1 MYNFILCLLQD
12 GDKENAGEVITLS
25 TSNKHSTIKIR
36 AAPLPTEVTSLLEVH
51 ADLLKA
57 VDKHIHSEAGQQN
70 SEMFEDSLSESQM
83 VLTERTLKAIET
95 LKEKLKDAFSSAGDE
110 WKCAENQIWSVG
122 PRRCGP
128 NILLNRIPAYDHPS
142 VWQRLRGS
150 DRRLEYDSS
159 FVNGFQLATLA
170 GPLCEEPMMGVCF
183 IVEDWTLAE
192 ETQLDHPSS
201 RYAML
206 L

>member
-1 MYNFILCLLQD
+1 VCLLQV
-12 GDKENAGEVITLS
+12 GDKENAGKVITVS
-25 TSNKHSTIKIR
+25 TPNKQSTIKVR
-36 AAPLPTEVTSLLEVH
+36 AAPLPTEVTSLLEAH
-51 ADLLKA
+51 IELLKA
-57 VDKHIHSEAGQQN
+57 VDKHIHPKVGQQN
-70 SEMFEDSLSESQM
+70 EEWNGKIFEDSLSGNQM

-95 LKEKLKDAFSSAGDE
+95 LKEKLRDAFTSAGDE
-110 WKCAENQIWSVG
+110 WKYAESQIWSVG

-128 NILLNRIPAYDHPS
+128 NILLNRVPSYDHPS
-142 VWQRLRGS
+142 IWQRLHGS
-150 DRRLEYDSS
+150 DPRLEYDSS

-192 ETQLDHPSS
+192 KSQLDQLSA
-201 RYAML
+201 RYIML